1 MKKNVFAILLILVMI
16 LAAFTGCSAKATDTG
31 AAPAAPADPAAQTE
45 APAAAEEKVVIKLG
59 HVEPEDRS
67 THIACVEFKDYVE
80 KESNGSVT
88 VEIYPNAQL
97 GGDRQMIESV
107 TLNTI
112 QMTIPATSVL
122 TTYSPKFGV
131 LDMPFVFN
139 DEKAAFA
146 ALDGEVGQTLD
157 ALLPAVGLKNLG
169 YGYNGARHI
178 SNNVKPINEPSDL
191 KDIKMRVMESPVFI
205 DLFNTLGA
213 NATPMS
219 FGEVFT
225 ALQQGTVD
233 AQENSASLVYSMKF
247 NEVQKYYSTTGH
259 VQGILAMIINDEFF
273 NSMSANQQKI
283 VSEGARTFLVEGQ
296 RQKEVDDTAKFMKL
310 LADGGM
316 IINEV
321 SPENHA
327 KFVETLKPMY
337 EKYSKE
343 IGQDMFD
350 MVNKYNK

>member
-1 MKKNVFAILLILVMI
+1 MKKNVLAILLVMVMI
-16 LAAFTGCSAKATDTG
+16 LAAFSGCSPKPAEV
-31 AAPAAPADPAAQTE
+31 AAPAAPADPAATTS
-45 APAAAEEKVVIKLG
+45 APAAAADEKFVIKLA

-67 THIACVEFKDYVE
+67 THEACVEFKDYVE

-88 VEIYPNAQL
+88 VEIYPNGQL

-107 TLNTI
+107 ALNTI

-122 TTYSPKFGV
+122 TTYSPKFGI
-131 LDMPFVFN
+131 LDMPFVWN
-139 DEKAAFA
+139 DENAAFA
-146 ALDGEVGQTLD
+146 GLDGEVGQTLD
-157 ALLPAVGLKNLG
+157 AFLPAVGLKNLG

-191 KDIKMRVMESPVFI
+191 KGIKMRVMESPVFI

-225 ALQQGTVD
+225 GLQQGTVD

-259 VQGILAMIINDEFF
+259 VQGILAFIINDDFF
-273 NSMSANQQKI
+273 NGLSANQQKI
-283 VSEGARTFLVEGQ
+283 VQEGARTYLVEGQ
-296 RQKEVDDTAKFMKL
+296 RQKEVDDTAKFMKM

-337 EKYSKE
+337 VKYSEK